1 MRLLIDEMWPRF
13 VARALR
19 ERGHDVVA
27 VAERPDLRTR
37 ADSVILA
44 AALAEGRV
52 VVTENSKDFRPMAL
66 AEIRA
71 GRPYPAFIF
80 TDNQSWLRTRSGAR
94 AGGRLV
100 TALDALLTSGA
111 EIEGEH
117 WLAPPD

>member
-13 VARALR
+13 VARSLR
-19 ERGHDVVA
+19 ERGHDVVS

-37 ADSVILA
+37 PDSVILTA
-44 AALAEGRV
+44 AVAEGRV
-52 VVTENSKDFRPMAL
+52 VVTENAKDFRPMAL

-71 GRPYPAFIF
+71 GRPYPTLIF
-80 TDNQSWLRTRSGAR
+80 TDDQTWLRTRSGTG

-100 TALDALLTSGA
+100 TALDTLLTSGA

>member
-1 MRLLIDEMWPRF
+1 M
-13 VARALR
+13 
-19 ERGHDVVA
+19 
-27 VAERPDLRTR
+27 
-37 ADSVILA
+37 ILA

-66 AEIRA
+66 AELRV
-71 GRPYPAFIF
+71 GRPYPTFIF
-80 TDNQSWLRTRSGAR
+80 TDNQSWLRTRSGTR

-111 EIEGEH
+111 AVEGEH

>member
-19 ERGHDVVA
+19 ERGHDVA
-27 VAERPDLRTR
+27 SVAENPDLRTR
-37 ADSVILA
+37 PDSAILA
-44 AALAEGRV
+44 AAVAEGRV
-52 VVTENSKDFRPMAL
+52 VVTENARDFRPMAL
-66 AEIRA
+66 TELRA

-80 TDNQSWLRTRSGAR
+80 TDDQTWLRTRSGTR

-100 TALDALLTSGA
+100 NALDALLNSG
-111 EIEGEH
+111 EEVEGEH